1 MNKKIFIFVFVPFFL
16 FAQQESK
23 KDSTLSSSYQP
34 GDHELLLMPTAYTME
49 KGQSYFEDYELF
61 FINFSMAVTNS
72 THLSLFSLF
81 PVTTDFLESLSF
93 GAKQNFYHS
102 ENISAAAWASYWFK
116 SGTLL
121 AGGVVS
127 LGKKSSSF
135 HLALGYGQGDS
146 GGDGGTFY
154 LLGYRGDMSRKLSI
168 IAEYG
173 NAAEGFADDFSGLLT
188 IGIRFRSESMAWDLG
203 GIRPLDIPAD
213 SDLLFLPLLK
223 ASVVF

>member
-1 MNKKIFIFVFVPFFL
+1 MRIKILFLIFTPFLL
-16 FAQQESK
+16 FAQESK
-23 KDSTLSSSYQP
+23 QDSTLSATYQP

-61 FINFSMAVTNS
+61 FINFSTAVTNS

-81 PVTTDFLESLSF
+81 PITTDFLESLSF
-93 GAKQNFYHS
+93 GVKQNFYSS

-127 LGKKSSSF
+127 LGKRSSSF
-135 HLALGYGQGDS
+135 HLGLGYGQGDS
-146 GGDGGTFY
+146 GGDGGTFFM
-154 LLGYRGDMSRKLSI
+154 LGYRGDMSRKFSF

-173 NAAEGFADDFSGLLT
+173 NAAEGFANDFSGLLT
-188 IGIRFRSESMAWDLG
+188 IGIRFRSESMAWDLA
-203 GIRPLDIPAD
+203 GIRPLDVPAS

-223 ASVVF
+223 ASIVF

>member
-1 MNKKIFIFVFVPFFL
+1 MKLKILVSLFIPVL
-16 FAQQESK
+16 LLAQQEGRQ
-23 KDSTLSSSYQP
+23 DSTFVSNYQP

-61 FINFSMAVTNS
+61 FINFSTAVTNS

-81 PVTTDFLESLSF
+81 PITTDFLETLSL
-93 GAKQNFYHS
+93 GVKQNFYHS
-102 ENISAAAWASYWFK
+102 EKFSAAAWASYWFK

-135 HLALGYGQGDS
+135 HLSLGYGQGDS
-146 GGDGGTFY
+146 GGDGGTFFM
-154 LLGYRGDMSRKLSI
+154 LGYRGDMSRKFSF

-173 NAAEGFADDFSGLLT
+173 NATEGFSYDFSGLLT

-203 GIRPLDIPAD
+203 GIRPLDVPAD